1 MYKKYINST
10 KYSIPLTIILFAT
23 VTMRTNVSFVD
34 GPSFNYYGFPFTYL
48 RWCGFSS
55 IQYNLDI
62 IKFLLN
68 FIIYFTFCTFIVSFK
83 PFLNIL
89 ERKKVLSLIILI
101 ILSLYPLFFIYVE
114 LFFMG
119 EYYRTVSISLDGGDI
134 VARFLHFGFD
144 RPY

>member
-1 MYKKYINST
+1 MYKNYFNSI

-23 VTMRTNVSFVD
+23 VTMRTEVSFID

-55 IQYNLDI
+55 IEYNLDI
-62 IKFLLN
+62 INFFLN
-68 FIIYFTFCTFIVSFK
+68 SIIYFTFCTFIVSLK
-83 PFLNIL
+83 AILNIL
-89 ERKKVLSLIILI
+89 EQKRILSLIVLI
-101 ILSLYPLFFIYVE
+101 TLSLYPLFFIYVE

-119 EYYRTVSISLDGGDI
+119 EYYRTVSINLDGGDI
-134 VARFLHFGFD
+134 VARFWHFGFD